1 MRIICDL
8 DGVIA
13 NWGKQW
19 DRYLDD
25 ITGTERIPRHH
36 QQTTF
41 DLKAG
46 LDDDERKIV
55 DDVMATPGFY
65 ADLEPINGAIEGLHY
80 LDALGHDVTICT
92 SPWIANPTCASDK
105 LAWVRYHL
113 GDDWAKR
120 TVITF
125 DKTIVRADFLI
136 DDKPEVSGVMAPE
149 WEHIVY
155 DQGYNRGELDKRRLM
170 DWSAAEVEMMEDYM
184 ERSVAL
190 V

>member
-1 MRIICDL
+1 MRIAVDL

-25 ITGTERIPRHH
+25 IAGAERIPRHH
-36 QQTTF
+36 QQLTF

-46 LDDDERKIV
+46 LNSDERQIV
-55 DDVMATPGFY
+55 DEVMATPGFY
-65 ADLEPINGAIEGLHY
+65 ADLDPINGAIEGLHY
-80 LDALGHDVTICT
+80 LAALGHDVTICT

-113 GDDWAKR
+113 GDDWAKK
-120 TVITF
+120 TIITF
-125 DKTIVRADFLI
+125 DKTLVRGDFLI
-136 DDKPEVSGVMAPE
+136 DDKPELSGSMEPT

-155 DQGYNRGELDKRRLM
+155 AQPYNVDVIDKRRLM
-170 DWSAAEVEMMEDYM
+170 DWSVTEVEMMEYYM
-184 ERSVAL
+184 ERSLEL